1 MTTKAPE
8 TVRELVKSYQR
19 EIQQSAD
26 LLPDRAAELLMK
38 LSALMG
44 NCADEIR
51 EADAEYAV
59 TLLHFL
65 DTEKKANRAKIRAEI
80 SPEHRRKQEARDTK
94 ELVIELT
101 RSLKYFLR
109 AKSDEL
115 QMARHQ

>member
-1 MTTKAPE
+1 M

-38 LSALMG
+38 LTALLG

-51 EADAEYAV
+51 EADSEYAV
-59 TLLHFL
+59 TLLHWL
-65 DTEKKANRAKIRAEI
+65 NTEAKANRARIRAEI
-80 SPEHRRKQEARDTK
+80 SPEYRRKQEARDTK
-94 ELVIELT
+94 ELVIELA

-115 QMARHQ
+115 QLSRHQG